1 MKRKLRWG
9 EGWLIAAA
17 LALVFALSYL
27 FWQNRQ
33 PRTQF
38 VAPVHS
44 VSMEE
49 LERAGRI
56 NVNAASASELDELPG
71 IGPALAAAII
81 EYREEHGPFTSAEEL
96 MEVYG
101 IGEATLEGMLPF
113 LRLD

>member
-9 EGWLIAAA
+9 EGWWIAAA
-17 LALVFALSYL
+17 LVLLVALSYL
-27 FWQNRQ
+27 LWQNRQ
-33 PRTQF
+33 PRTQS
-38 VAPVHS
+38 VAPVHAVS
-44 VSMEE
+44 VEE
-49 LERAGRI
+49 LERAGTI

-81 EYREEHGPFTSAEEL
+81 EYREEHGPFESAEEL

-101 IGEATLEGMLPF
+101 IGEATLEGMRPY